1 MPNIDSPQEIVKE
14 IRITRCPVPTAA
26 SLALDLGLLDQELEK
41 SGFTAAELT
50 RDARQALPDAH
61 FNHTLP
67 FLVREGGNIPALWA
81 RSTGSDTRLIGLS
94 WVDEYQAILT
104 LPDSDLQE
112 PGDLRGRRIG
122 IPRHRYLEI
131 DFRAA
136 QALRGFHNALSLANL
151 TLDDV
156 NITHLEAVREGRRDS
171 WNTEIEA
178 LQRREIDAVFVKG
191 ATGLEAART
200 VGLKEVIELGF
211 HPDPLVRVNNGVP
224 RTVTVDT
231 ALTEQEHIVEQIL
244 TSLLRAADWSKDHP
258 EDFIRV
264 VTKETGASSEY
275 VASAYR
281 NISLRPSLRE
291 EYLTALDAQSRFL
304 FEHGFLPN
312 PVNVWDWI
320 LPEPLAAA
328 EQNIAK
334 GVSLT

>member
-1 MPNIDSPQEIVKE
+1 MPNIDNTQEIVKE

-26 SLALDLGLLDQELEK
+26 SLALDLGLLHQELEK
-41 SGFTAAELT
+41 SGCTAAELT
-50 RDARQALPDAH
+50 RDANHALPHAH

-104 LPDSDLQE
+104 LPDSDIQE
-112 PGDLRGRRIG
+112 PGNLRGKRIG

-156 NITHLEAVREGRRDS
+156 SIVHLEAFPEGRRDS

-200 VGLKEVIELGF
+200 VAVKEVIELGF

-231 ALTEQEHIVEQIL
+231 ALTEQEHVVEQIL

-258 EDFIRV
+258 NDFIRV

-275 VASAYR
+275 VAAAYR
-281 NISLRPSLRE
+281 NISLRPALRE
-291 EYLTALDAQSRFL
+291 DYLTALDAQSRFL
-304 FEHGFLPN
+304 FEHGFIPN
-312 PVNVWDWI
+312 PVNVWDWS

-328 EQNIAK
+328 EQNITK